1 LRSAASEGGDP
12 FKRDNFKGCVLRLM
26 APLTAGNVKRGD

>member
-1 LRSAASEGGDP
+1 LRNAASEGGDP

-26 APLTAGNVKRGD
+26 AQVTARNVKRGD